1 MQIKR
6 FKRLYRAIEEGIGTV
21 YQSHDRKAVKRWI
34 AEHKDFLTEGIKGGT
49 LGKAVKYGKLIKA

>member
-34 AEHKDFLTEGIKGGT
+34 AEHKDFLTE
-49 LGKAVKYGKLIKA
+49 AVKYGKLIKA